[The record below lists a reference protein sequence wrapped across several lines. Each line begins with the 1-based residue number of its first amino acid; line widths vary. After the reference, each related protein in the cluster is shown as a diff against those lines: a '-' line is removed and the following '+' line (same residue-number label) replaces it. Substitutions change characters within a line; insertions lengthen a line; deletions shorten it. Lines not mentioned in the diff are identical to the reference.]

1 MFLPKLL
8 VSAAVVAAMIPVSAA
23 HAAAPWSDPVA
34 VPGSTGQAGSPQ
46 VLFTRTRG
54 GAIAFNGAGS
64 IPGAPVLRSAL
75 GTGDVPQPVTTWA
88 GAPDFDTGF
97 SAWAAGDRI
106 MYVGPSG
113 RRVKVGIATG
123 PSATW
128 STTLRG
134 PDTGGARVAA
144 AAAPHAGTA
153 GVFATFE
160 GGGGHVYLV
169 RQLGTHAPS
178 STQLVSASKKV
189 SIRSVAVAM
198 NASGDVLTAWD
209 AHGEIQARLWY
220 GSSKRFGPIQNL
232 AKVTG
237 AMHLA
242 VALGSD
248 RRATVAWVDQLV
260 SEGNTGQ
267 QATVWA
273 TSRSASRG
281 FLLPAKQLEAFPDT
295 AIPGGSVIQAAYTSS
310 GRGIVA
316 WSGRTAVRAALV
328 NGRSIGA
335 PQDLAPIPSS
345 PDDLA
350 NVGLE
355 NLVVGANGA
364 AAVTM
369 VAAPDANTTQV
380 LAAPLPD
387 GAAAFG
393 PAEAVSAPGQFLA
406 DPSAA
411 FDPVT
416 NQLVVAWRAPQP
428 AATSSIQVA
437 TRPSP

>member
-8 VSAAVVAAMIPVSAA
+8 ASAAVLAALIPIATA
-23 HAAAPWSDPVA
+23 NAAAPWSDPVV
-34 VPGSTGQAGSPQ
+34 VPGSTQPNAPQ

-54 GAIAFNGAGS
+54 GVIAFNGPGS
-64 IPGAPVLRSAL
+64 IPGAPLERSLLTSGSPGSAS
-75 GTGDVPQPVTTWA
+75 TWA
-88 GAPDFDTGF
+88 GAPDFDSQF

-123 PSATW
+123 PSADWT
-128 STTLRG
+128 TTLRG

-144 AAAPHAGTA
+144 TAASHAGTA
-153 GVFATFE
+153 GAFATFE

-178 STQLVSASKKV
+178 STQRVSGPKKV

-237 AMHLA
+237 ALHIA
-242 VALGSD
+242 VALGAD

-267 QATVWA
+267 NATVWA
-273 TSRSASRG
+273 TSRSATRG

-295 AIPGGSVIQAAYTSS
+295 AIPGGSVIKAAYTSD

-316 WSGRTAVRAALV
+316 WSGRSAVRAAFV

-335 PQDLAPIPSS
+335 PADLAPIPST
-345 PDDLA
+345 PEGFFDD
-350 NVGLE
+350 GLE
-355 NLVVGANGA
+355 NLAVGANGT

-369 VAAPDANTTQV
+369 VAPLDATTTQI
-380 LAAPLPD
+380 LSAPLA
-387 GAAAFG
+387 GGGAAFG
-393 PAEAVSAPGQFLA
+393 PAEAVGSGTE
-406 DPSAA
+406 PSTA
-411 FDPVT
+411 FDPAT
-416 NQLVVAWRAPQP
+416 NQLVVAWRTPNP
-428 AATSSIQVA
+428 GSIQAA

>member
-1 MFLPKLL
+1 
-8 VSAAVVAAMIPVSAA
+8 
-23 HAAAPWSDPVA
+23 
-34 VPGSTGQAGSPQ
+34 
-46 VLFTRTRG
+46 
-54 GAIAFNGAGS
+54 
-64 IPGAPVLRSAL
+64 
-75 GTGDVPQPVTTWA
+75 
-88 GAPDFDTGF
+88 
-97 SAWAAGDRI
+97 
-106 MYVGPSG
+106 
-113 RRVKVGIATG
+113 
-123 PSATW
+123 
-128 STTLRG
+128 
-134 PDTGGARVAA
+134 
-144 AAAPHAGTA
+144 
-153 GVFATFE
+153 
-160 GGGGHVYLV
+160 
-169 RQLGTHAPS
+169 
-178 STQLVSASKKV
+178 
-189 SIRSVAVAM
+189 M

-237 AMHLA
+237 ALHIA
-242 VALGSD
+242 VALGND

-281 FLLPAKQLEAFPDT
+281 FLLPPKQLEAFPDT
-295 AIPGGSVIQAAYTSS
+295 AIPGGSVIKAAYTSD

-316 WSGRTAVRAALV
+316 WSGRNAVRAAFV

-350 NVGLE
+350 NIGLE
-355 NLVVGANGA
+355 NLVVGANGT

-369 VAAPDANTTQV
+369 VAAVDAQNDNQV
-380 LAAPLPD
+380 LATPLAG

-393 PAEAVSAPGQFLA
+393 PAEVVSGVGLGLA

-416 NQLVVAWRAPQP
+416 NQLVVAWRASQA
-428 AATSSIQVA
+428 AATSSVQVA

>member
-8 VSAAVVAAMIPVSAA
+8 VGAAVTAALIPVSTAS
-23 HAAAPWSDPVA
+23 AAAPWSDPVA
-34 VPGSTGQAGSPQ
+34 VPGSTGQGGAPQ

-64 IPGAPVLRSAL
+64 IPGAPTLRSVL
-75 GTGDVPQPVTTWA
+75 GDAGPLAASTWP
-88 GAPDFDTGF
+88 GAPDFDSTF

-113 RRVKVGIATG
+113 RRVRIGIAPG
-123 PSATW
+123 PASNW
-128 STTLRG
+128 TTSLRG

-153 GVFATFE
+153 GAFATFE
-160 GGGGHVYLV
+160 GGGGYVYLV

-178 STQLVSASKKV
+178 PTQRVSEQKA

-198 NASGDVLTAWD
+198 NAQGDVLTAWD
-209 AHGEIQARLWY
+209 LHGTIQARLWY
-220 GSSKRFGPIQNL
+220 GDSKHFGPVQNL

-237 AMHLA
+237 ALHIA

-267 QATVWA
+267 DATVWA
-273 TSRSASRG
+273 TSRSATRG
-281 FLLPAKQLEAFPDT
+281 FLLPPKQLEAFPDT
-295 AIPGGSVIQAAYTSS
+295 AIPAGSVIEAAYTSD

-316 WSGRTAVRAALV
+316 WSGRTAVRAAFV

-345 PDDLA
+345 PDDIA
-350 NVGLE
+350 AIGLG
-355 NLVVGANGA
+355 NLVVSADGA

-369 VAAPDANTTQV
+369 VSAVDAQNNQI
-380 LAAPLPD
+380 LAAPLSA
-387 GAAAFG
+387 GAPAFG
-393 PAEAVSAPGQFLA
+393 PAEVVSAPGQFIA
-406 DPSAA
+406 NPSAG

-416 NQLVVAWRAPQP
+416 NQLLVAWRAPQP
-428 AATSSIQVA
+428 TATSSIQVA

>member
-8 VSAAVVAAMIPVSAA
+8 ASAALVAALIPVASA

-75 GTGDVPQPVTTWA
+75 GAGDVPQPVATWA
-88 GAPDFDTGF
+88 GAPDFDTSF

-113 RRVKVGIATG
+113 RRVKIGIATG
-123 PSATW
+123 PTATW

-144 AAAPHAGTA
+144 AAVPHAGTA

-178 STQLVSASKKV
+178 ATQLVSGSKKV

-198 NASGDVLTAWD
+198 NASGDVLVAWD
-209 AHGEIQARLWY
+209 AHGEIQARFWY

-237 AMHLA
+237 ALHIA
-242 VALGSD
+242 VALGAD

-267 QATVWA
+267 KATVWA
-273 TSRSASRG
+273 TSRTASRG
-281 FLLPAKQLEAFPDT
+281 FVLPAEQLEAFPDV
-295 AIPGGSVIQAAYTSS
+295 AIPGGTVIEAAYTSD
-310 GRGIVA
+310 GRSIVA
-316 WSGRTAVRAALV
+316 WSGRNAVRAAI
-328 NGRSIGA
+328 GGGA
-335 PQDLAPIPSS
+335 PQDLAPIASS
-345 PDDLA
+345 PDDLS
-350 NVGLE
+350 NLGLE
-355 NLVVGANGA
+355 NLVVGPNGT

-369 VAAPDANTTQV
+369 IAPVDAQNTQV
-380 LAAPLPD
+380 LAAPLTG

-393 PAEAVSAPGQFLA
+393 PVETVSGPGAFLA
-406 DPSAA
+406 NPSAA

-416 NQLVVAWRAPQP
+416 GQLVVAWRAPQP

-437 TRPSP
+437 TRPTP

>member
-8 VSAAVVAAMIPVSAA
+8 ASAAALAALIPVSSAQ
-23 HAAAPWSDPVA
+23 AAAPWSDPVA
-34 VPGSTGQAGSPQ
+34 VPGSTGQAGAPQ

-64 IPGAPVLRSAL
+64 IPGAPVLRSLWAS
-75 GTGDVPQPVTTWA
+75 GPQPATRWA
-88 GAPDFDTGF
+88 GAPDFDTTF

-123 PSATW
+123 PQADW
-128 STTLRG
+128 ATTLRG

-144 AAAPHAGTA
+144 AAASHAGTA

-178 STQLVSASKKV
+178 ATQLVSGTKKA

-198 NASGDVLTAWD
+198 NPSGDVLVAWD
-209 AHGEIQARLWY
+209 LHGEIQARLWY

-237 AMHLA
+237 ALHLA

-267 QATVWA
+267 KATVWA
-273 TSRSASRG
+273 ASRSASRG
-281 FLLPAKQLEAFPDT
+281 FLLPAKQLEAFPDS
-295 AIPGGSVIQAAYTSS
+295 AIPGGSVIKAAYTSD

-316 WSGRTAVRAALV
+316 WSGRIAVRAAFV

-335 PQDLAPIPSS
+335 PQDLAPIAAS

-355 NLVVGANGA
+355 NLAVGANGT

-369 VAAPDANTTQV
+369 VADVDAQNSQV
-380 LAAPLPD
+380 LTAPLSG

-393 PAEAVSAPGQFLA
+393 PAEAVSGPGAFIA
-406 DPSAA
+406 DPSTA
-411 FDPVT
+411 FDPAT
-416 NQLVVAWRAPQP
+416 GQLVVAWRTPQP
-428 AATSSIQVA
+428 AATSSVQVA

>member
-8 VSAAVVAAMIPVSAA
+8 IPAAIVAALLPVASA
-23 HAAAPWSDPVA
+23 HAAAPWSDSVA

-64 IPGAPVLRSAL
+64 IPGAPVLRSTL
-75 GTGDVPQPVTTWA
+75 GAGDAPQPVTTWA
-88 GAPDFDTGF
+88 GAPDFDTTF

-134 PDTGGARVAA
+134 PSTGGARVAA

-169 RQLGTHAPS
+169 RQLGIHAPS
-178 STQLVSASKKV
+178 STQLVSSSKKV

-198 NASGDVLTAWD
+198 NASGDVLVAWD

-220 GSSKRFGPIQNL
+220 GSSKHFGPIQNL

-237 AMHLA
+237 ALHIA
-242 VALGSD
+242 VALGND

-281 FLLPAKQLEAFPDT
+281 FLLPPKQLEAFPDT
-295 AIPGGSVIQAAYTSS
+295 AIPGGAVIEAAYTSD

-316 WSGRTAVRAALV
+316 WGGRTAVRAVFV

-345 PDDLA
+345 PDDLG
-350 NVGLE
+350 NIGLE
-355 NLVVGANGA
+355 NLAVGANGT

-369 VAAPDANTTQV
+369 VGGVDAQNTQV
-380 LAAPLPD
+380 LTAPLTG
-387 GAAAFG
+387 GAASFG
-393 PAEAVSAPGQFLA
+393 PAEAVSGQGQFLS
-406 DPSAA
+406 DPSTA
-411 FDPVT
+411 FDTLT

>member
-8 VSAAVVAAMIPVSAA
+8 ASAAVVAAMIPVASAN
-23 HAAAPWSDPVA
+23 AAAPWSDPVA
-34 VPGSTGQAGSPQ
+34 VPGSTGQGGAPQ

-64 IPGAPVLRSAL
+64 IPGAPLERSLWGAN
-75 GTGDVPQPVTTWA
+75 GAQPATTWQ

-123 PSATW
+123 PQATW
-128 STTLRG
+128 TTTLRG
-134 PDTGGARVAA
+134 PSTGGARVAA
-144 AAAPHAGTA
+144 TAVPHAGTA

-178 STQLVSASKKV
+178 STQLVSGSKKA

-198 NASGDVLTAWD
+198 NASGDVLVAWD
-209 AHGEIQARLWY
+209 LHGEIQARLWY
-220 GSSKRFGPIQNL
+220 GSSKHFGPIQNL

-237 AMHLA
+237 AMHLS

-267 QATVWA
+267 KATVWA

-281 FLLPAKQLEAFPDT
+281 FLLPPKQLEAFPDT
-295 AIPGGSVIQAAYTSS
+295 AIPAGSVIEAAYTST
-310 GRGIVA
+310 GRGIIA
-316 WSGRTAVRAALV
+316 WSGRTAVRAAFV
-328 NGRSIGA
+328 NGRSIGT

-345 PDDLA
+345 PDDIAAIGLA
-350 NVGLE
+350 
-355 NLVVGANGA
+355 NLVVAPNGA

-369 VAAPDANTTQV
+369 VASVDAGNNQV

-393 PAEAVSAPGQFLA
+393 PAEPVSAPGQFLA
-406 DPSAA
+406 NPSAA

-428 AATSSIQVA
+428 AATSSVQVA

>member
-8 VSAAVVAAMIPVSAA
+8 MAAAVVAATIPVASAD
-23 HAAAPWSDPVA
+23 AAAPWSDPVTVA
-34 VPGSTGQAGSPQ
+34 GSTQANAPQ

-54 GAIAFNGAGS
+54 GAIAFNGPGS
-64 IPGAPVLRSAL
+64 IPGAPLLRSL
-75 GTGDVPQPVTTWA
+75 WGDSGPQAA
-88 GAPDFDTGF
+88 GSWPDAPSDFDSGF

-123 PSATW
+123 PQAGWT
-128 STTLRG
+128 TTLRG

-144 AAAPHAGTA
+144 AAATHAGTA

-169 RQLGTHAPS
+169 RQLGTHAAS
-178 STQLVSASKKV
+178 STQRVSGSQKA

-198 NASGDVLTAWD
+198 NAGGDVLVAWD
-209 AHGEIQARLWY
+209 LHGEIQARLWY
-220 GSSKRFGPIQNL
+220 GSSERFGPIQNL

-237 AMHLA
+237 ALHIA
-242 VALGSD
+242 VALGND

-267 QATVWA
+267 KATVWA
-273 TSRSASRG
+273 TSRSAARG

-295 AIPGGSVIQAAYTSS
+295 AIPGGSVIEAAYTTDN
-310 GRGIVA
+310 RGIIA
-316 WSGRTAVRAALV
+316 WSGRNAVRAAFV
-328 NGRSIGA
+328 HNRVIDA
-335 PQDLAPIPSS
+335 PMDLAPIPSS

-350 NVGLE
+350 NIGLE
-355 NLVVGANGA
+355 NLAVGPNGA

-369 VAAPDANTTQV
+369 VAAVDATHTQI
-380 LAAPLPD
+380 LTAPFHDQAL
-387 GAAAFG
+387 AFG
-393 PAEAVSAPGQFLA
+393 PVEAVSGPGELLA
-406 DPSAA
+406 DPSTA

-416 NQLVVAWRAPQP
+416 NQLVVAWRA
-428 AATSSIQVA
+428 
-437 TRPSP
+437 